1 MKLTAQPYYLPYLE
15 RLATNAKED
24 ITRLRVLTCTPFF
37 RSLYNRLSRLFAILF
52 FFLLFSPIH
61 LCSLFPNGVVAF
73 VAKIASFADGA
84 KPTDE
89 YL

>member
-1 MKLTAQPYYLPYLE
+1 MKLTAESPYLPYLE
-15 RLATNAKED
+15 RLATHAEEDNAFAGVD
-24 ITRLRVLTCTPFF
+24 LYALF

-61 LCSLFPNGVVAF
+61 LCSLFPNGEVAF
-73 VAKIASFADGA
+73 VAKIASLADGA
-84 KPTDE
+84 KTTDE

>member
-1 MKLTAQPYYLPYLE
+1 MKLTAQPYYLLYLI
-15 RLATNAKED
+15 RLATHAEEDNAFAG
-24 ITRLRVLTCTPFF
+24 IGLYALF

-61 LCSLFPNGVVAF
+61 LCTLFPNGEVAF
-73 VAKIASFADGA
+73 VAKIASLADGA
-84 KPTDE
+84 KPADE